1 MTATAERSAVSSFL
15 WAGFAFG
22 TSKLATFVATLVL
35 ARLLVPE
42 HFGVVAAAMAVIA
55 LIEIGLDLGVG
66 SAVVYEQ
73 EEGITRRVQTAFT
86 VNLLV
91 AIVLTAAFVLAAP
104 AIAGFFR
111 VPDEDGVFRAI
122 GLYLLIR
129 ALGQVHDA
137 VLRRDLDFRRRAVA
151 EAARAVTRLLVSV
164 GLALSGLGVWALVIG
179 LLAGETAGTV
189 VNWLLVR
196 LRPAFTLD
204 RTAAGALLRFGVAI
218 VAVQT
223 VAVASSNADYL
234 VVGRVLGPQELGYY
248 TMAYRLPELLIEN
261 LYWIFSSIALPWYSR
276 ARRAGAE
283 GFAGS
288 MLTALRLLTLFGF
301 PTGIGLAL
309 VARDAVPVLLS
320 QQWAPAVPA
329 TALLALAAGVH
340 AIGFASGDI
349 FPALGRPGLLLRLDV
364 AFAVTELAAFLA
376 LVRHGITAVAA
387 VHIVSAVLYTA
398 VRLVVANRL
407 VGTSWRDS
415 ARAMMPALAVS
426 VGVLAL
432 ALPVRLVMDPGAGAL
447 AATVAA
453 GLAGGAVGLAV
464 AGRST
469 AREVLEVLRRARS

>member
-15 WAGFAFG
+15 WAGLAFG
-22 TSKLATFVATLVL
+22 ASKLATFASTLVL

-86 VNLLV
+86 LNLAV
-91 AIVLTAAFVLAAP
+91 AVVLTAGFVLAAP

-111 VPDEDGVFRAI
+111 VPGEDGVFRAI

-137 VLRRDLDFRRRAVA
+137 VLRRDLDFRRRAAA
-151 EAARAVTRLLVSV
+151 EAARAVTRLVVSV
-164 GLALSGLGVWALVIG
+164 GLALSGLGVWALVVG

-196 LRPAFTLD
+196 LRPTFTLD
-204 RTAAGALLRFGVAI
+204 RTAARTLLRFGVAV

-364 AFAVTELAAFLA
+364 AFALAEVAAFLV

-387 VHIVSAVLYTA
+387 VHAVSAVVYTA
-398 VRLVVANRL
+398 IRLVVANRL
-407 VGTSWRDS
+407 VGTSWRDC
-415 ARAMMPALAVS
+415 ARAMTPALAVS

-432 ALPVRLVMDPGAGAL
+432 ALPVRLVLEPGAGSL
-447 AATVAA
+447 VATVAA
-453 GLAGGAVGLAV
+453 GVAGGAVGLAV
-464 AGRST
+464 GGRST
-469 AREVLEVLRRARS
+469 VREVRGVLGRARA